1 MDAVQPQ
8 GSPALHKFAG
18 RVAEYLFHAVTHI
31 QELPVRVRRPDDVW
45 DIGDERTV
53 LPFAG
58 AQGLLR
64 LFAMSDVLND
74 CLELQRLASFPKEAA
89 HAVLLPYHQT
99 VDPSYPVVEG
109 PCPRSNR
116 SSPSTVDPSYP
127 VVEGDDRLLRGQGL
141 KPAQGDREILHRQ
154 VLQEISSQQIFS
166 GLAVKLA
173 VGSVGEGE
181 GPVGL
186 EPADQIG
193 LDRKSTRLNS
203 SHLGISY
210 A

>member
-109 PCPRSNR
+109 
-116 SSPSTVDPSYP
+116 
-127 VVEGDDRLLRGQGL
+127 DDRLLRGQGL

-166 GLAVKLA
+166 GLAVK
-173 VGSVGEGE
+173 
-181 GPVGL
+181 
-186 EPADQIG
+186 
-193 LDRKSTRLNS
+193 
-203 SHLGISY
+203 
-210 A
+210 